1 MSYKWETK
9 FDYEE
14 ALNPNNKF
22 VLRDGVIKIVYG
34 NVSKA
39 LQEETTILKNHY
51 EWCKENGR
59 DTSWYKEHKETTDN
73 VCMEA
78 PKVLSRTKKK

>member
-22 VLRDGVIKIVYG
+22 VLRDGVIEIVYG
-34 NVSKA
+34 SLIAQPLILSQVENSAADYLNHNLMKIERDSFYA
-39 LQEETTILKNHY
+39 TNRYTMTYEELPTEL
-51 EWCKENGR
+51 
-59 DTSWYKEHKETTDN
+59 
-73 VCMEA
+73 
-78 PKVLSRTKKK
+78 

>member
-1 MSYKWETK
+1 MSYK
-9 FDYEE
+9 EE
-14 ALNPNNKF
+14 ALNPHNKF
-22 VLRDGVIKIVYG
+22 VLKDGVIKIVYED
-34 NVSKA
+34 
-39 LQEETTILKNHY
+39 EETTILRNHY

>member
-1 MSYKWETK
+1 MNT
-9 FDYEE
+9 D
-14 ALNPNNKF
+14 
-22 VLRDGVIKIVYG
+22 D
-34 NVSKA
+34 
-39 LQEETTILKNHY
+39 
-51 EWCKENGR
+51 WCKENGR

>member
-1 MSYKWETK
+1 MSYK
-9 FDYEE
+9 DYEE

-22 VLRDGVIKIVYG
+22 VLRDGVIKIVYED
-34 NVSKA
+34 
-39 LQEETTILKNHY
+39 EETIILRNHY

>member
-1 MSYKWETK
+1 MSYK
-9 FDYEE
+9 EE
-14 ALNPNNKF
+14 ALNPHNKF
-22 VLRDGVIKIVYG
+22 VLKDGVIKIVYG
-34 NVSKA
+34 D
-39 LQEETTILKNHY
+39 EETIILRNHY

-78 PKVLSRTKKK
+78 PKVLSRTKTK

>member
-1 MSYKWETK
+1 MSYK
-9 FDYEE
+9 DYEE

-51 EWCKENGR
+51 EWCEWCKENGR

>member
-1 MSYKWETK
+1 MSYK
-9 FDYEE
+9 EE

-22 VLRDGVIKIVYG
+22 VLRDGVIKIVYE
-34 NVSKA
+34 NK
-39 LQEETTILKNHY
+39 ETTILRNHY
-51 EWCKENGR
+51 KWCKENGR

>member
-1 MSYKWETK
+1 MSYK
-9 FDYEE
+9 EE
-14 ALNPNNKF
+14 ALNPHNKF
-22 VLRDGVIKIVYG
+22 VLKDGVIKIVYG
-34 NVSKA
+34 N
-39 LQEETTILKNHY
+39 EETTILKNHY
-51 EWCKENGR
+51 DWCKENGR